1 MADLGLEGAS
11 ENFKLSNR
19 ATKFEA
25 ETKVDAADNPSADI
39 GFLLSRIPLFDGSG
53 YEIWSIMMKTM
64 FISQD
69 LWDLVEGGY
78 TEKELT
84 FEESLYVRK
93 KDARTLFFIQQAIDK
108 SVFFCIA
115 KSRTSK
121 EAWDA
126 LQNKYQG
133 DQEEQI
139 SWKLDDESVCSFP
152 AYANESEEA
161 SWDALE
167 QGYQFYG
174 KAMEANRTS
183 EELGDFN
190 NNFFSQGWCNGDFS
204 GACRD
209 DISLSGDGIGKDLG
223 DSNDN
228 SVSNLSGDG
237 IKKDLGDSNNNS
249 VSKKGSRENSSR
261 KGRGCK
267 NSGSDNSNGHG
278 RDTKHLNNPKSC
290 RAVDSN
296 KPINPNHGSRRGG
309 GRRGINR
316 KGLNDGCLNDNHS
329 ECGDSNDPKIELISS
344 SAGNA
349 IKLNEAQGEEEQ
361 DFNSMAHVQ
370 LQSQDGRTSD
380 GGNQSR
386 KAQKNGKKVNAKSC
400 ASKQERALAGEKKEV
415 SPNKVFV
422 GNLSESTTA
431 EDLRKVFGCFGGT
444 ISSVIVPKDG
454 DGKSKCFGFVH
465 FKDADDAAWSVQ
477 VLNGHQFDNKKWKV
491 TTAYKSKS
499 AGRAHRK
506 KPADEP
512 ALSCTDSSGT
522 KSEIS
527 VDESLQSPTAKAT
540 KSKRAGKAVKKEC
553 TTKIGAATVEC
564 P

>member
-1 MADLGLEGAS
+1 MADLGLAGAS
-11 ENFKLSNR
+11 QPFKLSNR

-25 ETKVDAADNPSADI
+25 EVDAADNPSADI

-93 KDARTLFFIQQAIDK
+93 KDATALFFIQQAIDK

-133 DQEEQI
+133 DPEEQI

-161 SWDALE
+161 SWDAIE
-167 QGYQFYG
+167 QGYQFCG
-174 KAMEANRTS
+174 KVVEANTTS

-190 NNFFSQGWCNGDFS
+190 NNFVYQGWCSGDSS
-204 GACRD
+204 GGFRD

-223 DSNDN
+223 DSN
-228 SVSNLSGDG
+228 
-237 IKKDLGDSNNNS
+237 NNS
-249 VSKKGSRENSSR
+249 VSKKGSRGNSSR
-261 KGRGCK
+261 KGRGCR
-267 NSGSDNSNGHG
+267 NGGRLNSNGGG
-278 RDTKHLNNPKSC
+278 RDSKHLNKTKSC
-290 RAVDSN
+290 GGVDSD
-296 KPINPNHGSRRGG
+296 KPVNPNHGSRGGG
-309 GRRGINR
+309 GRRGINSE
-316 KGLNDGCLNDNHS
+316 GLNDACLNDNHS

-344 SAGNA
+344 TPGNA
-349 IKLNEAQGEEEQ
+349 IKLNEAQGEQEQ
-361 DFNSMAHVQ
+361 THTASTEDLNSEAHVQ
-370 LQSQDGRTSD
+370 LQSQDGSTS
-380 GGNQSR
+380 GRGNHSR
-386 KAQKNGKKVNAKSC
+386 QAQKNGKKVRAKSSV
-400 ASKQERALAGEKKEV
+400 SKQERALEGEKKEF

-444 ISSVIVPKDG
+444 ISSVVVPKDG

-491 TTAYKSKS
+491 TRAYKSKS
-499 AGRAHRK
+499 AGRANRK
-506 KPADEP
+506 KPADEL

-522 KSEIS
+522 KSENS
-527 VDESLQSPTAKAT
+527 VDESLQSSTAKAT
-540 KSKRAGKAVKKEC
+540 KTKRAGKAVKKEC
-553 TTKIGAATVEC
+553 TTMIGPATVEC
-564 P
+564 T